1 MPILTIFASI
11 LLLPKFHFHL
21 HSMSLLPPYCFC
33 LNIALCTVSQ
43 LGEFSLWGGIQL
55 LRGEL
60 ESTTID
66 HKNNG
71 ENVTIF
77 SNDLMSNDGS

>member
-1 MPILTIFASI
+1 MLPCRFYLHIAFASI
-11 LLLPKFHFHL
+11 
-21 HSMSLLPPYCFC
+21 SLYAMFP
-33 LNIALCTVSQ
+33 NW
-43 LGEFSLWGGIQL
+43 EFSLLGGGGIQL

-71 ENVTIF
+71 ENITIF